1 MQELTPGIE
10 FNATAYWSGRK
21 TTVRTAQ
28 SSTSGTITAANPYFD
43 PIGAET
49 SHNVAFSFA
58 DVFGPSNI
66 TRQNFQSAGITA
78 GLNVDVGG
86 GWQLRTLGNFGRSHS
101 EIHEDLVNAAAVTA
115 ALAGTTLATALNPY
129 DPGASNPAVLAA
141 IDDFENHDTGVQELV
156 EGRLV
161 AEGPLFAIG
170 GGDVRLAVGAE
181 YHYNNLKQTLIPG
194 PRGTPVSAPGVTR
207 AYSARDVKSLFGEL
221 VVPIFGSANG
231 VPGLRSLT
239 LSGSVRY
246 DDYSDV
252 GSTTNPKIGV
262 TWKPF
267 EDLTIRGNYGTSF
280 HAPGLESTSGL
291 GQQAQI
297 LPISPFRRADSPVT
311 DLFRPTII
319 LAGGNPNLNPE
330 TATTFSAGF
339 DWRPDAAPGLL
350 VSATYY
356 KVDFKDA
363 IGLIS
368 AATLFTDPNFA
379 SFYTINPTLDQARA
393 ATAGMQLVGVPD
405 IGLLYVGTSPYLL
418 ADARL
423 NNFGALKT
431 EGIDFHLNYTR
442 PVGNVT
448 LMADVAGNY
457 VLKRDF
463 STGGANGPFT
473 DTLKNGTGRLF
484 FVATLGGKIDGFT
497 GRIVYNYRGGF
508 PIQGLVNQTRV
519 GAFRTV
525 DLRFSWDLPAQGVLA
540 GTQLMLN
547 VDNLFDVGP
556 PYVNTARTNFSQLNG
571 STLGRLFQFGI
582 RKTF

>member
-1 MQELTPGIE
+1 M
-10 FNATAYWSGRK
+10 
-21 TTVRTAQ
+21 
-28 SSTSGTITAANPYFD
+28 
-43 PIGAET
+43 
-49 SHNVAFSFA
+49 
-58 DVFGPSNI
+58 
-66 TRQNFQSAGITA
+66 
-78 GLNVDVGG
+78 
-86 GWQLRTLGNFGRSHS
+86 
-101 EIHEDLVNAAAVTA
+101 
-115 ALAGTTLATALNPY
+115 
-129 DPGASNPAVLAA
+129 
-141 IDDFENHDTGVQELV
+141 
-156 EGRLV
+156 
-161 AEGPLFAIG
+161 
-170 GGDVRLAVGAE
+170 
-181 YHYNNLKQTLIPG
+181 
-194 PRGTPVSAPGVTR
+194 
-207 AYSARDVKSLFGEL
+207 
-221 VVPIFGSANG
+221 
-231 VPGLRSLT
+231 
-239 LSGSVRY
+239 
-246 DDYSDV
+246 
-252 GSTTNPKIGV
+252 
-262 TWKPF
+262 
-267 EDLTIRGNYGTSF
+267 
-280 HAPGLESTSGL
+280 
-291 GQQAQI
+291 
-297 LPISPFRRADSPVT
+297 
-311 DLFRPTII
+311 
-319 LAGGNPNLNPE
+319 
-330 TATTFSAGF
+330 
-339 DWRPDAAPGLL
+339 
-350 VSATYY
+350 
-356 KVDFKDA
+356 DFKDA